1 MEKEGDRESLETNDP
16 FLTLPNY
23 FQMLNAIRKILH
35 FRKKGRCQE
44 SKRSQLIY
52 VFSNPFSLNSKGRIS
67 WIANECRF
75 RELISEKI

>member
-35 FRKKGRCQE
+35 SQKKKKKTKGKKEKRERKH
-44 SKRSQLIY
+44 
-52 VFSNPFSLNSKGRIS
+52 
-67 WIANECRF
+67 
-75 RELISEKI
+75 